1 MTQAPTAEDLLA
13 RVRARD
19 ADALGELY
27 DGLAPGLLGML
38 LRILG
43 DRGAAE
49 EILDEVFLSLWNE
62 APEPARHRA
71 SVAARLAIRA
81 RNAATR
87 QARSRRMA
95 RPLGRGNCDSPPLSL
110 ACLPQPDEIAALEER
125 RELLKKVMKQLPAAQ
140 REALDLAVFD
150 GYTEVEIAEKLGET
164 LGRTKTALR
173 AALRFLRHRLRA
185 VLGTW
190 AANI

>member
-71 SVAARLAIRA
+71 SVAVRLAIRA

-95 RPLGRGNCDSPPLSL
+95 RPPGRGD
-110 ACLPQPDEIAALEER
+110 
-125 RELLKKVMKQLPAAQ
+125 
-140 REALDLAVFD
+140 
-150 GYTEVEIAEKLGET
+150 
-164 LGRTKTALR
+164 
-173 AALRFLRHRLRA
+173 
-185 VLGTW
+185 
-190 AANI
+190 

>member
-1 MTQAPTAEDLLA
+1 MTQVPTAEDLLA
-13 RVRARD
+13 RVRERD

-43 DRGAAE
+43 DRAAAE
-49 EILDEVFLSLWNE
+49 AILDDVFLGLWNE
-62 APEPARHRA
+62 APGSARQHA
-71 SVAARLAIRA
+71 SVAARVAIRA

-164 LGRTKTALR
+164 LGRTKSALR
-173 AALRFLRHRLRA
+173 AAMRFLRHRLRA

>member
-71 SVAARLAIRA
+71 SLTATLARCRAGTQPPGRRVPGGWPGRPGAGTAIR
-81 RNAATR
+81 
-87 QARSRRMA
+87 
-95 RPLGRGNCDSPPLSL
+95 
-110 ACLPQPDEIAALEER
+110 
-125 RELLKKVMKQLPAAQ
+125 
-140 REALDLAVFD
+140 
-150 GYTEVEIAEKLGET
+150 
-164 LGRTKTALR
+164 LR
-173 AALRFLRHRLRA
+173 CP
-185 VLGTW
+185 
-190 AANI
+190 